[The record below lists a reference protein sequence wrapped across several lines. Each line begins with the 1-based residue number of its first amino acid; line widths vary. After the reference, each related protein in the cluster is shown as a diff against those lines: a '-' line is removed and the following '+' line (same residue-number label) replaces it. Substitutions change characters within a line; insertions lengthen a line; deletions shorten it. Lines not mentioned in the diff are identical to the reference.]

1 MPSGINN
8 ETERSKRTT
17 AEPNHLPVP
26 VGGVVP
32 PVGLLVIV
40 GLVGVGAA
48 AAAAHHMGAHL
59 VAQVGARVGPR
70 HAAQRVDP
78 RVRAAVHAH
87 GGGAERGRSG
97 KRGDRRPTAGGESGI
112 HRPASPSSGGGGA
125 GGGRAGEEGRLGE
138 AAGSWAAEAAGG
150 GGGGSGGSKSESPVP
165 SRALPAGTGKAKPHL
180 SAAVLSG
187 GAGRGVASPSARP
200 GTLSARPPHRR
211 GLGWAP

>member
-97 KRGDRRPTAGGESGI
+97 KQGDRRPTAGGESGI

-125 GGGRAGEEGRLGE
+125 GGG
-138 AAGSWAAEAAGG
+138 
-150 GGGGSGGSKSESPVP
+150 
-165 SRALPAGTGKAKPHL
+165 
-180 SAAVLSG
+180 
-187 GAGRGVASPSARP
+187 AGR
-200 GTLSARPPHRR
+200 
-211 GLGWAP
+211 

>member
-87 GGGAERGRSG
+87 GGGGSGVAAAGAGAGAGVLLPGAARAAELR
-97 KRGDRRPTAGGESGI
+97 AGVQAVAP
-112 HRPASPSSGGGGA
+112 RPARRREQRGVAQPG
-125 GGGRAGEEGRLGE
+125 
-138 AAGSWAAEAAGG
+138 
-150 GGGGSGGSKSESPVP
+150 
-165 SRALPAGTGKAKPHL
+165 RALPGR
-180 SAAVLSG
+180 G
-187 GAGRGVASPSARP
+187 GAAHRHPLQRAHLQGQGEPGAAPRGGDAS
-200 GTLSARPPHRR
+200 R
-211 GLGWAP
+211 GLTPLGSPP